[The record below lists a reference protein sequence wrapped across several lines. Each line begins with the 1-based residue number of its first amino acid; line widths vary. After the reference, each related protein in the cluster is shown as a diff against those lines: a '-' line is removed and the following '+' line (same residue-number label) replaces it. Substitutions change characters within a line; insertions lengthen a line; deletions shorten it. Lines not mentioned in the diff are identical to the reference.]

1 MGESREAIYG
11 QRATTE
17 ERSRI
22 LGAPNGQRNNQLF
35 KSAAALFE
43 LVAGGLLT
51 EQRVMDVL
59 TSAARDAGLYDD
71 ANCGERGVM
80 MTIESGKAHGV
91 RNPRGMPPE
100 KTPTAATWTMTT
112 PAASAQAV
120 VPSTCYTLPELL
132 ELQIPDARWA
142 VPGILSEGLT
152 LLAGAPKQGKSWLA
166 LNLAITIAAG
176 GVALGD
182 KKVEAGDVLYLCL
195 EDRLRRV
202 QYRAKKVL
210 AGLACHAS
218 SRLKIAVEW
227 PRMDQG
233 GLDRIAEWA
242 KSVPKPTLFIVDVWQ
257 KFKPAGNGRSKNQY
271 EEDYQYSTMLKG
283 FADSIG
289 ASGVAIHHTKKS
301 KSDDWLEDVSGT
313 LGLAGAADGVLVLQR
328 SRGDWEA
335 KLCMTGRDIDEK
347 EVALRFDP
355 ESAVWTSEGT
365 EADRVS
371 GKTQKAILDEMRL
384 HPAAFYT
391 SPDMSR
397 LLNMSNDIIRRVM
410 HRMAANG
417 IIEKV
422 KNHQYRFSSGTL
434 NGDEASF

>member
-1 MGESREAIYG
+1 ML
-11 QRATTE
+11 TT
-17 ERSRI
+17 
-22 LGAPNGQRNNQLF
+22 
-35 KSAAALFE
+35 
-43 LVAGGLLT
+43 
-51 EQRVMDVL
+51 
-59 TSAARDAGLYDD
+59 AARDVGLYED

-80 MTIESGKAHGV
+80 QTIESGKAAGS

-100 KTPTAATWTMTT
+100 KTPTAWTMTT
-112 PAASAQAV
+112 PGAGQPIVPAA
-120 VPSTCYTLPELL
+120 CYTLPELL
-132 ELQIPDARWA
+132 ALQIPDARWA

-210 AGLACHAS
+210 AGLACDAS
-218 SRLKIAVEW
+218 PRLKIAVEW

-233 GLDRIAEWA
+233 GLEGIEKWA
-242 KSVPKPTLFIVDVWQ
+242 KEVEKPTLFIVDVWQ
-257 KFKPAGNGRSKNQY
+257 KFKPVGNGRSKNQY

-328 SRGDWEA
+328 SRGESEA

-347 EVALRFDP
+347 EVALKFDQ
-355 ESAVWTSEGT
+355 ETAVWTSEGN

-371 GKTQKAILDEMRL
+371 GKVQKAILDEMRL
-384 HPAAFYT
+384 HPGGLYT

-397 LLNMSNDIIRRVM
+397 LLGIENSTVRKVM
-410 HRMAANG
+410 LRLAESG

-422 KNHQYRFSSGTL
+422 KNQYRFSSGVA
-434 NGDEASF
+434 NDEETAF